1 MISIIVSTRAYPV
14 VRVRC
19 RYYAVCYPMNA
30 LAGRRVVVFTISS
43 GHRVRVSYL
52 PHFTPDSATQLLVA
66 ARSKL
71 VFNAVAA
78 QVVCLFPSSSGSFR
92 LPGLRWRGFLF
103 DPLCRLHSS
112 THFAATSCRCR
123 SLPVCT
129 LVTPCA
135 FTNFGDFGWRPPRLS
150 VPCLIGIA
158 ASLFRPIRIPCLLVL
173 SLLSR
178 SRRVLRLGARRAA
191 RAAARPCHK
200 AKVFTRLLFAWTFA
214 FSI

>member
-135 FTNFGDFGWRPPRLS
+135 FTNFGDFGWRPPLS
-150 VPCLIGIA
+150 VPCLIGGRYWRLPCFGPFVFPACLCSHCLSISACIA
-158 ASLFRPIRIPCLLVL
+158 SWGAAGGAGGGAAL
-173 SLLSR
+173 S
-178 SRRVLRLGARRAA
+178 
-191 RAAARPCHK
+191 
-200 AKVFTRLLFAWTFA
+200 
-214 FSI
+214 